1 MSEKAQHGYKERIA
15 RHIAKLC
22 HVLYPESQPAGEWVA
37 PLDMGH
43 WCNYLTFDIMSDI
56 VFSAYY
62 NLLGSDRFRYI
73 PDMICKS
80 NARMSVLVIIPWLT
94 RFKFDHY
101 FFKDAIIARFRFL
114 KFVVR
119 CVRERVERGK
129 LKAKG
134 MGISEDSISGGAG
147 GDVFEALDTAKDSKS
162 REGLKPEELG
172 SESITLIVAG
182 SETSSTAIASVLF
195 YIADNRAV
203 YDRVASEVRACPGE
217 DSLSSCIYL
226 RACIDEA
233 LRMSPPNGAVLGRE
247 VIAPGG
253 LLVNSSLIGTG
264 CNTGVGIY
272 AIHHDARYYLDPFV
286 YRPERWL
293 EDDGSGDSVERARF
307 AFTPFSLGIRACIG
321 KSLAYH
327 EIVATIGTIL
337 RRGDFRFQD
346 GELYKVGRGEP
357 GAPNGRHREH
367 EYQLREHIAGQ
378 KTGPWLQF
386 APRAV
391 EA

>member
-37 PLDMGH
+37 PLGMGH

-62 NLLGSDRFRYI
+62 NFLGSDRFRYI

-147 GDVFEALDTAKDSKS
+147 GDVFEALDTAKDFKT

-217 DSLSSCIYL
+217 DSL
-226 RACIDEA
+226 
-233 LRMSPPNGAVLGRE
+233 
-247 VIAPGG
+247 
-253 LLVNSSLIGTG
+253 
-264 CNTGVGIY
+264 
-272 AIHHDARYYLDPFV
+272 
-286 YRPERWL
+286 
-293 EDDGSGDSVERARF
+293 
-307 AFTPFSLGIRACIG
+307 
-321 KSLAYH
+321 AYH

-346 GELYKVGRGEP
+346 GELYKVGRSEP